1 MLATE
6 QDQTEQE
13 LPKSICQPRHV
24 RALCTQQRSGHRAP
38 GGPVN
43 TSDPSEPWWTEG
55 VRSRKGFSEYFDRC
69 RLLESGE
76 SLSALWIELRYL
88 GLPGRA

>member
-1 MLATE
+1 M
-6 QDQTEQE
+6 
-13 LPKSICQPRHV
+13 
-24 RALCTQQRSGHRAP
+24 
-38 GGPVN
+38 N